1 MIGDYTGA
9 VQLWEKRYVDIEGCK
24 NGDIIEGEIKN
35 LPHIELE
42 DGKLTFNKDRTLTI
56 VKISKAYVYDDREQT
71 LEYRRL
77 VRIETTGKGKIPKD
91 VTELLEQEKFTKLKT
106 G

>member
-1 MIGDYTGA
+1 MIMDYMGA
-9 VQLWEKRYVDIEGCK
+9 VQLWEKRYIEGGK
-24 NGDIIEGEIKN
+24 NGDIIEGEIKS
-35 LPHIELE
+35 LSHIELE
-42 DGKLTFNKDRTLTI
+42 DGKLTFNKDRTLTM
-56 VKISKAYVYDDREQT
+56 VKISKVPVYEDKEQT

-91 VTELLEQEKFTKLKT
+91 ITELLKQEGFTKLKL